1 MGMLGEI
8 FAWWGG
14 STWGTRWT
22 IAKQGRFVGSDDLGN
37 RYYEQRSGVG
47 PHGMPR
53 RWVMYKNLSEAS
65 QVPPEWHGW
74 LHHTVP
80 NPPTDEDYKP
90 KPWQKPHQ
98 MNLTGTAGAY
108 RPDGSILTAAKRP
121 PATGDYSAWKPD

>member
-1 MGMLGEI
+1 MSMLGEI

-22 IAKQGRFVGSDDLGN
+22 ITRQGRFVGSDDYGN
-37 RYYEQRSGVG
+37 TYYEQRSGVG

-53 RWVMYKNLSEAS
+53 RWVMYKKLSEAS

-80 NPPTDEDYKP
+80 NPPTEETYVA

-98 MNLTGTAGAY
+98 MNLTGTSAAY

-121 PATGDYSAWKPD
+121 RATGDYSAWKPE